1 MTKYIDDKGLKRF
14 AGNVDDQINNAR
26 YSILNTKGRA
36 NGIASLDSKGFVPL
50 DQLGNLDMTFF
61 EPVQELPT
69 KNIKKH
75 IYLIKNNK
83 EGEQDTYD
91 EYLYTGD
98 VDGEYDASKW
108 EKLGNFVPTFDLKEY
123 SKKNETI
130 TELRFTSENE
140 DGSISSTDPCDKLYI
155 GMSDGSHKVLS
166 FPLASASIQGGVGGV
181 TKPYVGNSGFM
192 SSGDKAKLDEIDT
205 EALSQSIS
213 NANTATNNTNE
224 AIRKCETA
232 TAGAE
237 KCNVTLDGSV
247 ISVTDREGETKTID
261 VIGPGEKVVV
271 YVSSSVDG
279 LSVAGLKI
287 NVYLNNGKTPQTYT
301 TDSEGVAKFE
311 VDRGNYYEVVFPE
324 FGNAQAI
331 TPVGFTSVLGARD
344 IRVEYKSYSMD
355 ETEEA
360 TISVMKYDEG
370 NGAAFVG
377 AKVSVTI
384 GEDTQEYT
392 TDDNGKVFV
401 YVPYGKDYAVSV
413 KDQDAYF
420 VRYAKNDR
428 TYTAKLPK
436 RSIVYTMYQY
446 KTGILVVDDSLN
458 EYFIDDWLADGKSPD
473 DAVAIRVAEQQLLL
487 NGGSVLFRISDLK
500 DLSKLPSRQWCTQNI
515 QFNSIA
521 LNGNSV
527 KDENYYRG
535 ETSTFLIRQ
544 EAEERSLSIPAF
556 DYAWNQELVIG
567 NQHLRGFL
575 MSVGQEYIHIAN
587 RVEIGEVLRKLFG
600 DEIADAYLTFV
611 TSKNRWTSTQSDAFN
626 AWNCNSQASNYN
638 KNSSY
643 YVLPVFAC

>member
-26 YSILNTKGRA
+26 YSILSTKGRA

-69 KNIKKH
+69 KDIKKH

-108 EKLGNFVPTFDLKEY
+108 EKLGNFVPTFDLKDY
-123 SKKNETI
+123 AKKVEGVI
-130 TELRFTSENE
+130 ALKILQSESGE
-140 DGSISSTDPCDKLYI
+140 CKVVLDMADGSTKETEI
-155 GMSDGSHKVLS
+155 
-166 FPLASASIQGGVGGV
+166 PLASAELWEEPLSAR
-181 TKPYVGNSGFM
+181 TSKPSTPLVFYRNGLMSG
-192 SSGDKAKLDEIDT
+192 SDKEKLDQIDT

-213 NANTATNNTNE
+213 NANTATSNTNE

-247 ISVTDREGETKTID
+247 ISVTDREGEVKTID

-271 YVSSSVDG
+271 YVSSSVEG

-487 NGGSVLFRISDLK
+487 NGGSFLFRISDLK

-611 TSKNRWTSTQSDAFN
+611 TSKNRWTSTQYSAGS
-626 AWNCNSQASNYN
+626 AWSCYSQALSSTKYV
-638 KNSSY
+638 SY

>member
-1 MTKYIDDKGLKRF
+1 MATIKEIYERASAIKNETEVG
-14 AGNVDDQINNAR
+14 A
-26 YSILNTKGRA
+26 NTAERVG
-36 NGIASLDSKGFVPL
+36 GVIYDIASKLDSK
-50 DQLGNLDMTFF
+50 
-61 EPVQELPT
+61 
-69 KNIKKH
+69 
-75 IYLIKNNK
+75 
-83 EGEQDTYD
+83 DT
-91 EYLYTGD
+91 
-98 VDGEYDASKW
+98 
-108 EKLGNFVPTFDLKEY
+108 
-123 SKKNETI
+123 
-130 TELRFTSENE
+130 
-140 DGSISSTDPCDKLYI
+140 
-155 GMSDGSHKVLS
+155 
-166 FPLASASIQGGVGGV
+166 
-181 TKPYVGNSGFM
+181 
-192 SSGDKAKLDEIDT
+192 EIDERVERSLSGVDSAT
-205 EALSQSIS
+205 TSFNKYIIEAKQNEQGRVDAEGDRAKAEAARNKAEKERVGEEDVRVESEKKRVSAEQSRADEENKRALAEEARVLAEKKREIDFS
-213 NANTATNNTNE
+213 DAKSECETAADNANTATGNANE

-237 KCNVTLDGSV
+237 KCNVTLNGSV

-271 YVSSSVDG
+271 YVSSSVEG

-287 NVYLNNGKTPQTYT
+287 NVYLNNGKTPQTYA

-331 TPVGFTSVLGARD
+331 APVGFTSVLGARD
-344 IRVEYKSYSMD
+344 IRVEYKPYSMD

-360 TISVMKYDEG
+360 TISVMKYEDG
-370 NGAAFVG
+370 NGTAFVG

-384 GEDTQEYT
+384 GDNTQEYT
-392 TDDNGKVFV
+392 ADENGKVFV
-401 YVPYGKDYAVSV
+401 YIPYGKDYTVTV

-420 VRYAKNDR
+420 VRYAKNSR
-428 TYTAKLPK
+428 IYTAKLPK

-458 EYFIDDWLADGKSPD
+458 EYLIDDWLADGKSPD

-487 NGGSVLFRISDLK
+487 NGGSFLFRVSDLK
-500 DLSKLPSRQWCTQNI
+500 NLAALPSRQWCTQNI

-521 LNGNSV
+521 LNGNNV

-535 ETSTFLIRQ
+535 ETSTYLIRQ

-567 NQHLRGFL
+567 NQHLRGFI

-600 DEIADAYLTFV
+600 DEIADVYLSYV
-611 TSKNRWTSTQSDAFN
+611 TSKNRWTSTQYN
-626 AWNCNSQASNYN
+626 ATGAWYYASQADSVS
-638 KNSSY
+638 KVFSY
-643 YVLPVFAC
+643 FVLPVFAC